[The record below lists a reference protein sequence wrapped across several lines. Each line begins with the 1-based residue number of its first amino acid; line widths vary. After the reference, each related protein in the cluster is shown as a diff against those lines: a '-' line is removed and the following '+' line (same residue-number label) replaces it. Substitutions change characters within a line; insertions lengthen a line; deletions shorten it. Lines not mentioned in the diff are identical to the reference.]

1 VVVHFH
7 GIKLLNT
14 QHFVNA
20 AQTTNIAKQLN
31 KKGNTLEAY
40 SKGQFFKNMAY
51 LERGM
56 PYLRL
61 CLQMQC
67 LPSQE
72 KQIDFQGTQKAT
84 VRIDPWLL
92 FYFVY
97 STNWNLKTTIS

>member
-67 LPSQE
+67 LPRKTDRLSGH
-72 KQIDFQGTQKAT
+72 KKAT

-97 STNWNLKTTIS
+97 STNWNLFN